1 MRDPKNPVGPDP
13 AANPSLEEMRLA
25 AERYRLLFDNNP
37 VPMWVYDTTTL
48 GILAVNDAA
57 VGTYGFSRDEFLG
70 MTIRDIRPEDDREKV
85 AERVRTLP
93 GGYYKT
99 GTWRHRKRDGTIF
112 PVEVTS
118 HSIVFDGHAARL
130 VLMTDITER
139 QRAEE
144 ALRKSEKLAAIGQLI
159 SGVAHELNN
168 PLSSI
173 LILVETL
180 LQDPRPLEDTEA
192 LTTIRDQARRSR
204 AIVRDLLSSA
214 RGSPMRRQRTN
225 VADLLTRTARG
236 LAPQVEDLGV
246 TLHVSVEG
254 VLPEVEMDPTAI
266 AQVVTNLVVNGA
278 QAAKAGGH
286 VYLCAAARGGQL
298 EIVVEDNGPG
308 ISEAD
313 FARLFEPF
321 FTTKP
326 PGAGT
331 GLGLAVSRGIVEVH
345 QGTLRAE
352 NIAGSGAR
360 FIASIP
366 LPAAEPSAAPAATPD
381 GDAPRGSAARVLII
395 DDEPSIR
402 MALRRFFV
410 KRDWLV
416 DEAGDGAAALRALLA
431 PDAPDYTLIVSDL
444 KMPGIS
450 GIALH
455 DRLLA
460 ERPAIVGRMIF
471 STGDIVSADARE
483 FIDRVRAPVLQKP
496 FELATLDATIA
507 LYSGRP

>member
-1 MRDPKNPVGPDP
+1 MPDP
-13 AANPSLEEMRLA
+13 TKTPAPDSSANPSLEEMRLA
-25 AERYRLLFDNNP
+25 AERYRLLFDDNP

-57 VGTYGFSRDEFLG
+57 IGTYGYSRQEFLT
-70 MTIRDIRPEDDREKV
+70 MSISDVRPEQDREPL
-85 AERVRTLP
+85 AERVRHLP
-93 GGYYKT
+93 RGYNKT
-99 GTWRHRKRDGTIF
+99 GKWRHRKRDGTVF
-112 PVEVTS
+112 PVEITS
-118 HSIVFDGHAARL
+118 HSIVFDGREARL

-139 QRAEE
+139 QHAEE

-204 AIVRDLLSSA
+204 TIVRDLLSSA
-214 RGSPMRRQRTN
+214 RGGPMRRQLTN
-225 VADLLTRTARG
+225 VTDLLNRTARG
-236 LAPQVEDLGV
+236 LAPQVDDLGA
-246 TLHVSVEG
+246 TLDISIDG
-254 VLPEVEMDPTAI
+254 ALPEVEMDPTAI
-266 AQVVTNLVVNGA
+266 AQVITNLVVNGA
-278 QAAKAGGH
+278 QAAKAGGR
-286 VYLCAAARGGQL
+286 VRLRAAAKADRL
-298 EIVVEDNGPG
+298 ELVVEDNGPG
-308 ISEAD
+308 ISTAD
-313 FARLFEPF
+313 FSRLFEPF

-345 QGTLRAE
+345 NGTLRAE
-352 NIAGSGAR
+352 NVAGAGAR
-360 FIASIP
+360 FTVSLP
-366 LPAAEPSAAPAATPD
+366 LPPAEPQAAAATPTRADTARD
-381 GDAPRGSAARVLII
+381 GAPRVLII

-410 KRDWLV
+410 KREWLV

-431 PDAPDYTLIVSDL
+431 PDAPDYTLVVSDL

-450 GIALH
+450 GITLH

-460 ERPAIVGRMIF
+460 ERPAIVSRMIF

-483 FIDRVRAPVLQKP
+483 FIDRVQAPVLQKP
-496 FELATLDATIA
+496 FELATLDATISRYA
-507 LYSGRP
+507 RRP